1 MGLIVCAV
9 PPGPARAPS
18 ARVQPAQAREYS
30 EREHSLRAQMFT
42 LQETAEAE
50 AASHST
56 ELAKLQESLGQLKR
70 TMLAEEVQRMNAVD
84 DARDIMA
91 PELLALQR

>member
-1 MGLIVCAV
+1 MGADLE
-9 PPGPARAPS
+9 P
-18 ARVQPAQAREYS
+18 E
-30 EREHSLRAQMFT
+30 M
-42 LQETAEAE
+42 
-50 AASHST
+50 
-56 ELAKLQESLGQLKR
+56 AKLQESLGQLKR

>member
-1 MGLIVCAV
+1 MAAALE
-9 PPGPARAPS
+9 PP
-18 ARVQPAQAREYS
+18 VQPAQAREYS
-30 EREHSLRAQMFT
+30 EREHSLRAQMLT